1 MRTEK
6 IRVGISQGDM
16 NGIGYEVMMKALS
29 DPRLAEEYTIVIFGS
44 PKVLAFY
51 RKLLNLNNFT
61 VNTIRS
67 ASEADPRRI
76 NLVNCLDDAVRVDPG
91 KSTPEAGAAAFL
103 CLKEA
108 VTALKQEQI
117 DVLVTAPI
125 NKQNVQSD
133 AFHFPGH
140 TEYLQS
146 TFGADDSLMLMVSEG
161 IRIAVLTGHIPLSEV
176 ASAISREKIVGRI
189 RLLNQTLLQDFSI
202 KRGKIAVLGLNPHS
216 GDGGLLGNE
225 EEEIL
230 IPAIEQAKEEGYL
243 VFGPYAA
250 DGFFGSDHISKF
262 DAVLAMYHDQGLIPF
277 KLLAF
282 ESGVNFTAGL
292 PYVRT
297 SPAHGTAYDLAGTG
311 LAQPDSFRNA
321 IYTAVDIFRNREAYR
336 EWTRNKMAEPEGKKQ
351 LHNSIQ

>member
-16 NGIGYEVMMKALS
+16 NGIGYEVMMKALA
-29 DPRLAEEYTIVIFGS
+29 DLRLAEEYTIVIFGS

-91 KSTPEAGAAAFL
+91 KSTPEAGTAAFL

-108 VTALKQEQI
+108 VDALKHEQI

-133 AFHFPGH
+133 AFRFPGH

-146 TFGADDSLMLMVSEG
+146 AFGADDSLMLMVADG
-161 IRIAVLTGHIPLSEV
+161 LRIAVLTGHIPLSEV
-176 ASAISREKIVGRI
+176 APALSREKLVERI
-189 RLLNQTLLQDFSI
+189 RLLDKTLLQDFAI
-202 KRGKIAVLGLNPHS
+202 KRGKIAVLGLNPHA
-216 GDGGLLGNE
+216 GDGGLLGRE

-230 IPAIEQAKEEGYL
+230 VPALEQARQEGYL
-243 VFGPYAA
+243 AFGPYPA
-250 DGFFGSDHISKF
+250 DGFFGSDHASKF

-297 SPAHGTAYDLAGTG
+297 SPAHGTAYDLVGTG
-311 LAQPDSFRNA
+311 MASPDSFRNA
-321 IYTAVDIFRNREAYR
+321 IYTAVDIFRHREAYR
-336 EWTRNKMAEPEGKKQ
+336 EWSQNRMVEPEGKRQ
-351 LHNSIQ
+351 SHHAIQ